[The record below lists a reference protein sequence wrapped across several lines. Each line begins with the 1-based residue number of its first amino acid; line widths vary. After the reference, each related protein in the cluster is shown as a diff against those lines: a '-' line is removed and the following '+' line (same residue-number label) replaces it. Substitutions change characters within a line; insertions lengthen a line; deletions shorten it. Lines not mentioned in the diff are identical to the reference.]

1 MPPYPAV
8 RIPAKAAHTATV
20 IFLHG
25 LGDSGAG
32 WMFLAEEAR
41 KAQRLNHVKFV
52 FPEAPQ
58 QPVSLNFGMRMPSWY
73 DIKELANVNAA
84 QDEAG
89 ILESVGRLESLI
101 KEETDAGVPASRIV
115 IGGFSQG
122 CAVSLAT
129 GGLTQ
134 TKLGGIVGLSGYVP
148 IKDYIQAQ
156 NNTTNQDTPM
166 FLAHGTA
173 DQVIRFDYGKLSR
186 DFIINELKFKNV
198 SWHQY
203 EGLTHSCGFEEISDI
218 LNWLEATIQ
227 DA

>member
-41 KAQRLNHVKFV
+41 KAQRLNHVKFI

-84 QDEAG
+84 QDQEG
-89 ILESVGRLESLI
+89 ILR
-101 KEETDAGVPASRIV
+101 AS
-115 IGGFSQG
+115 GGWR
-122 CAVSLAT
+122 A
-129 GGLTQ
+129 
-134 TKLGGIVGLSGYVP
+134 
-148 IKDYIQAQ
+148 
-156 NNTTNQDTPM
+156 
-166 FLAHGTA
+166 
-173 DQVIRFDYGKLSR
+173 LSR
-186 DFIINELKFKNV
+186 KRRTQACRPTEL
-198 SWHQY
+198 
-203 EGLTHSCGFEEISDI
+203 
-218 LNWLEATIQ
+218 
-227 DA
+227 